1 MPYYLIQAA
10 YGSDAWAGLI
20 QNPHDR
26 AEAIR
31 PGVEG
36 VGGRIIGLWYS
47 FGEYD
52 LVGIFEMPSNV
63 DIAAFM
69 VAAGA
74 NRGVKAIKT
83 TPLLTMEDGMEA
95 MRKAPGAGYRP
106 PS

>member
-20 QNPHDR
+20 RNPHDR

-36 VGGRIIGLWYS
+36 VGGRIVGLWYA
-47 FGEYD
+47 FGDYD

-74 NRGVKAIKT
+74 NAGVKAIKT
-83 TPLLTMEDGMEA
+83 TPLLTMEEGMEA
-95 MRKAPGAGYRP
+95 MRKAPNAGYRP

>member
-1 MPYYLIQAA
+1 MAYYLIQAA
-10 YGSDAWAGLI
+10 YGPDAWEALLK
-20 QNPHDR
+20 NPHDR

-36 VGGRIIGLWYS
+36 VGGRIHGLWYA

-52 LVGIFEMPSNV
+52 LVGIFEMPDNV

-69 VAAGA
+69 FAAAA
-74 NRGVKAIKT
+74 NRGVKAVKT
-83 TPLLTMEDGMEA
+83 TPLMTMEDGMEA
-95 MRKAPGAGYRP
+95 MRKAPNVGYRP